1 MGGGGLAGRRLS
13 GTLQEWPVG
22 SPFTASLQPGPA
34 RPPPGARTRAVTVQ
48 KRLVFMATPRL
59 GLPPAHPHAAGPSR
73 LTCRVPAHPP
83 AQPLRTASFLTWP
96 APPTSAPSSTASGA
110 VLPLATPA
118 HPAGLSS
125 NDATSPGAFLG
136 CPSSR
141 PAAPTFVSLC
151 IAVLRHASQLS
162 YSCDSLFD
170 LPSLSPA
177 PQTPP

>member
-1 MGGGGLAGRRLS
+1 MAGRRLS

-34 RPPPGARTRAVTVQ
+34 WPPPGARTRAVTVQ

-73 LTCRVPAHPP
+73 LTCRVPPPPP

-110 VLPLATPA
+110 VLPLARPA

-162 YSCDSLFD
+162 YLCDSLFD

>member
-1 MGGGGLAGRRLS
+1 MAGRRLS

-22 SPFTASLQPGPA
+22 LTFHSVPPARSCPASPWRPDSGCDGAEEAGFHGHAEAWPSACASTCGWSLPPHLPGP
-34 RPPPGARTRAVTVQ
+34 PP
-48 KRLVFMATPRL
+48 
-59 GLPPAHPHAAGPSR
+59 
-73 LTCRVPAHPP
+73 
-83 AQPLRTASFLTWP
+83 QPLRT